1 MKLIKGKKYLVDV
14 EPRYDQPQKWEEM
27 TFRYESKYGYVF
39 ERKSGELY
47 AQEMIATDGKTQLIK
62 EIGK

>member
-14 EPRYDQPQKWEEM
+14 EPCYDQPQKWEEM

-39 ERKSGELY
+39 ERKNKKLY
-47 AQEMIATDGKTQLIK
+47 ATTMITNDGKTQLIK